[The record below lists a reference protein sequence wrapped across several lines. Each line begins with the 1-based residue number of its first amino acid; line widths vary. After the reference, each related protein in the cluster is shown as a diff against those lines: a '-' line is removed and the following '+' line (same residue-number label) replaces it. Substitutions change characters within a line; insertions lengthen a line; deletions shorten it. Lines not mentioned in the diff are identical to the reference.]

1 MQGWGAGAGGRVFLA
16 PWSRSR
22 LKKNRS
28 RSRLENTSGAG
39 AARKIS
45 RLAPQPREKIKSIRK
60 LYLSY
65 SSLGKIVSFYY

>member
-28 RSRLENTSGAG
+28 RSRLGNKSGGG
-39 AARKIS
+39 AARKSS
-45 RLAPQPREKIKSIRK
+45 RVAAQPCEKIKSIKK
-60 LYLSY
+60 LYFSF
-65 SSLGKIVSFYY
+65 SSLGKIVSFYD